1 MVVDEV
7 DTLFF
12 FPAAIKS
19 ADCVFLHS
27 NAIHMMR
34 LTNTLKRPKNTQN
47 HLELPYADNRIFP
60 NKTDTRRNRADCQN
74 KTDYGS
80 ASQDGSDSNR
90 NYMTVSH

>member
-27 NAIHMMR
+27 NAIHTMR
-34 LTNTLKRPKNTQN
+34 LTNTLKLLKTPMHRQSDFLGRNAYRCITEQYFVYENTHVEIKQIMDQF
-47 HLELPYADNRIFP
+47 H
-60 NKTDTRRNRADCQN
+60 KTVVIEIE
-74 KTDYGS
+74 
-80 ASQDGSDSNR
+80 
-90 NYMTVSH
+90 TVCI